1 MICDFVIDE
10 PSYLHPLC
18 NYRLASLRLTCKEV
32 YHRTLNYFARCA
44 FKRLLIHLDLAGLE
58 RMKNI
63 AQVPLFASK
72 IQSIYFS
79 SFDRIHAWSEY
90 EEYRTTAED
99 SEASRI
105 ARNEALY
112 EMRKARREQDER
124 AFIDRSGAD
133 SIAVAMALQLMP
145 NLQEIKMSLPRDD
158 RPSIRKQET
167 GTGYDATRAFSM
179 LAASLPYAK
188 AGLKTFLACGML
200 HGAHFEFD
208 QGVSIQALAL
218 PPTALASFGTVQRLH
233 LLIETED
240 TLYRSKFISMSVR
253 LKICSGSS

>member
-1 MICDFVIDE
+1 LD
-10 PSYLHPLC
+10 
-18 NYRLASLRLTCKEV
+18 
-32 YHRTLNYFARCA
+32 YFARCA
-44 FKRLLIHLDLAGLE
+44 FRRLLVHLDLAGLE
-58 RMKNI
+58 RLKNI
-63 AQVPLFASK
+63 TQVPLFASK

-79 SFDRIHAWSEY
+79 SYDRSHAWSEY
-90 EEYRTTAED
+90 EEYQTTAED

-145 NLQEIKMSLPRDD
+145 NLEEIKMSLPRVD
-158 RPSIRKQET
+158 RPSIRQHET

-188 AGLKTFLACGML
+188 ASLQTFLACGMM

-218 PPTALASFGTVQRLH
+218 PSTVLASFATLQRLH

-240 TLYRSKFISMSVR
+240 TLYRSELVHFEK
-253 LKICSGSS
+253 LSSRPSQHGASYDLLCVS